1 MAKFGLQAIRSW
13 MTRIWGSLFD
23 RGADTLEVE
32 VAVDEKVTAEIAID
46 AIEGGAELAVNGDQV
61 DAEI

>member
-1 MAKFGLQAIRSW
+1 